1 MIHKSTQGAGWLLF
15 FYSAPS
21 KPVSNRMK
29 IWRRLLK
36 AGAVQFKGAVY
47 LLPYRDDHYEFCQ
60 WLVSEVTTMG
70 GEAAFV
76 RVEKFETIK
85 DNEIIQLF
93 NQQRESNY
101 RVVEKG
107 LEDIENKIQ
116 AVQKR
121 GWGQNDRK
129 LLWQLSS
136 YVKEFE
142 EIRNRDFF
150 SLKMGYALKKKIE
163 TLRSEMKKS
172 VEPNTKEHTAI
183 IVRRNV
189 RDYQGKTWVTRK
201 RPFVDRMASAW
212 LIRKFIDQKAVF
224 GFIDEKDREN
234 LRGDT
239 TSFDMAGGEFTHNG
253 VHCTFEV
260 LVKAFDIRDK
270 AVRKIAGIVH
280 ELDLK
285 DEKFTNP
292 EIKGIEEILSGIRRA
307 SNNDIDALE
316 KGMAIFE
323 MLYAANMS
331 AALKR

>member
-1 MIHKSTQGAGWLLF
+1 MIHKSIQGAGWLLF
-15 FYSAPS
+15 FYSVPS

-60 WLVSEVTTMG
+60 WLVPEVTATG

-85 DNEIIQLF
+85 DDEIIQLF
-93 NQQRESNY
+93 HRQRESDY
-101 RVVEKG
+101 RVVEKM
-107 LEDIENKIQ
+107 LDEIENRIQ
-116 AVQKR
+116 AVKKR
-121 GWGQNDRK
+121 GRGQNYEK
-129 LLWQLSS
+129 LPLQLSGCI
-136 YVKEFE
+136 KEFE

-150 SLKMGYALKKKIE
+150 SSKIGHALKKKIE
-163 TLRSEMKKS
+163 ILQSEMKKPA
-172 VEPNTKEHTAI
+172 EPYIKRQSAI
-183 IVRRNV
+183 IVRRNI
-189 RDYQGKTWVTRK
+189 RDYQGRAWVTRK

-224 GFIDEKDREN
+224 GFIDEKD
-234 LRGDT
+234 LRNQNRAT
-239 TSFDMAGGEFTHNG
+239 TAFDMAGGEFTHNG

-260 LVKAFDIRDK
+260 LVKAFNIKDK
-270 AVRKIAGIVH
+270 TVKKIAEIVH

-292 EIKGIEEILSGIRRA
+292 EIKGIEEILSGIRKT
-307 SNNDIDALE
+307 SNDDTEALK
-316 KGMAIFE
+316 KGIAVFDMI
-323 MLYAANMS
+323 YAA
-331 AALKR
+331 KI

>member
-1 MIHKSTQGAGWLLF
+1 MIQKPMQGSGWLLF

-36 AGAVQFKGAVY
+36 AGAVQFKGAAY

-60 WLVSEVTTMG
+60 WLVSEVTAME

-85 DNEIIQLF
+85 DDEIIQLF
-93 NQQRESNY
+93 HRQRESDY

-107 LEDIENKIQ
+107 LDEIENRIQ
-116 AVQKR
+116 AVKKR
-121 GWGQNDRK
+121 GRGQNDKK
-129 LLWQLSS
+129 LPSQLSS
-136 YVKEFE
+136 CIKEFE

-150 SLKMGYALKKKIE
+150 SSKIGYALKKKIE
-163 TLRSEMKKS
+163 ILQSEMKKPA
-172 VEPNTKEHTAI
+172 EPYIKRHSAI
-183 IVRRNV
+183 IVRRNI
-189 RDYQGKTWVTRK
+189 RDYQGRAWVTRK

-224 GFIDEKDREN
+224 RFIDEKDWEN
-234 LRGDT
+234 LNRDT
-239 TSFDMAGGEFTHNG
+239 TAFDIAGGEFTHNG

-260 LVKAFDIRDK
+260 LVKAFGIKDK
-270 AVRKIAGIVH
+270 AVKKIAGIVH

-292 EIKGIEEILSGIRRA
+292 ETKGIEEILSGIRRT
-307 SNNDIDALE
+307 SNNDTDALE

-323 MLYAANMS
+323 MLYAANIS
-331 AALKR
+331 TALKR